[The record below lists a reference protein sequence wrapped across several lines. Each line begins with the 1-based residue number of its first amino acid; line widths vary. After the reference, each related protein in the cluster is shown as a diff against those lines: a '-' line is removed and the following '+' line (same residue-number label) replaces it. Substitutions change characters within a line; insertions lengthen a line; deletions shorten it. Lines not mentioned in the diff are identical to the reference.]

1 MIKKSIVTCQI
12 QQQLVAFSFPNS
24 MEELVSYCLSFF
36 TRFTLMKKRP
46 QQHFLAHSEVA
57 IKTKLRQIF
66 VLYIELI

>member
-1 MIKKSIVTCQI
+1 
-12 QQQLVAFSFPNS
+12 
-24 MEELVSYCLSFF
+24 MEKFVSYWFFF

-66 VLYIELI
+66 VLSIELIWKYIND